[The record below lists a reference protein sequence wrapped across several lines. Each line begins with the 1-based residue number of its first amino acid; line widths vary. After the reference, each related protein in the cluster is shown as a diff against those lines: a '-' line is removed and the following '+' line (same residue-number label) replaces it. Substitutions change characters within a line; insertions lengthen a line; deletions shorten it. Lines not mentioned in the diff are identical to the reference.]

1 MGKRPRRRLA
11 ARAPDNSHGVCHTR
25 SEVQGR
31 KDVFIEGAPAVA
43 TASAPEP
50 RVFTTRD
57 LDALR
62 LTLLGVL
69 FGLAFTVGLG
79 LALSPTWLRV
89 LGGVATFAMFGVAF
103 RWQRTRKLLLGLA
116 DFFIGHEGS

>member
-1 MGKRPRRRLA
+1 M
-11 ARAPDNSHGVCHTR
+11 
-25 SEVQGR
+25 
-31 KDVFIEGAPAVA
+31 FIEGAPAVA